1 MAFPN
6 RFAQHWYGLVRLG
19 TDWSPHTHALRPGR
33 ALVEHRGPRYTSSGA
48 PAKTLVFHW
57 VWKQTALLSGSGW
70 GVFLLHLICRS
81 RRLQMNGRREEQ
93 GLKTPSRSLGFRR
106 GGEPWD
112 LDFNWIPS
120 WIPPWSPLR
129 RSSHASKQ
137 AASRDEAF
145 NDFCCKASAHECHGP
160 AFFSQ

>member
-1 MAFPN
+1 MAWCALVPIGPN
-6 RFAQHWYGLVRLG
+6 
-19 TDWSPHTHALRPGR
+19 THALRPGR
-33 ALVEHRGPRYTSSGA
+33 ALVEHPRKSLYKGA

-70 GVFLLHLICRS
+70 GVLLLQLICSS

-93 GLKTPSRSLGFRR
+93 GLKTPSRSLGFRC

-120 WIPPWSPLR
+120 WIPPWSPLKQ
-129 RSSHASKQ
+129 SSHASKQ

-145 NDFCCKASAHECHGP
+145 IDFLCKACAHECHGL
-160 AFFSQ
+160 AFFSHQRYLSF